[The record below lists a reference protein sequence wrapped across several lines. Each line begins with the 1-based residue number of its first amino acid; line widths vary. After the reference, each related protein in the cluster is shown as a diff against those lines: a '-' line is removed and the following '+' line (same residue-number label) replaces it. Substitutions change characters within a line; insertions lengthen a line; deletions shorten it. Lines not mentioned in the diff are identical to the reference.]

1 MLSDFKTFNLSVE
14 FHKIIKTLNVSYYLK
29 DQLLRAS
36 SSISLNLAEGSG
48 KFGEK
53 DQRKSFIHAM
63 GSLREVQAI
72 LILEDL
78 QNSDTAKQAD
88 ILGGYIYKLIRSKEP
103 INPKKPTETETVC

>member
-1 MLSDFKTFNLSVE
+1 VLQDFKAFKLSVE
-14 FHKIIKTLNVSYYLK
+14 FHILCKSLVVSYYLR

-53 DQRKSFIHAM
+53 DQRRFFGHAL

-72 LILEDL
+72 LILEGL
-78 QNSDTAKQAD
+78 ESSEIAKKAD
-88 ILGGYIYKLIRSKEP
+88 QLGGYIYKLIKSKPSE
-103 INPKKPTETETVC
+103 N